1 MNITG
6 NLLKSMVVSGAALL
20 NNKKEE
26 INNLNVFPVPDGDTG
41 INMTLTMSTVSSTPD
56 DMTIGESADKI
67 ASLMLRSARGNSG
80 AILSLFFRGVSK
92 ALKGVDEARAGDL
105 VDAFKRGTAE
115 AYRAVMKPTE
125 GTILT
130 VMRMSAE
137 AAEAAYT
144 ANKRITVKKLF
155 SVIENGA
162 ADALAQ
168 TPEMLPVLKQTG
180 VVDAGGYGFVCVLQG
195 MSAALEGRPYAWEE
209 VAAEEAAPQSADFGE
224 FNTDDIKFSYCTECI
239 VEKNEKYAG
248 EDTSGELYEFIKS
261 IGDSAVF
268 VDDES
273 IIKLH
278 IHTNDPGAV
287 LTRAIQF
294 GSLATVKIENMKNQ
308 HTELTGESK
317 AAGKPA
323 DKAAEK
329 VEAPVE
335 KKEQEQ
341 KIAAIEKKYGFVSV
355 CMGEGVSAMFRDI
368 GADNIITGGQT
379 MNPST
384 QDIINAVM
392 RTPAE
397 IVFVLPN
404 NKNIC
409 MVAKQA
415 SELVTDRQVVVIPTH
430 TVPQGMSAMIAF
442 NPDGKLDDVIAE
454 MKNAVDM
461 VTSMSVTFAVRDT
474 QIDRFSIKKGQFLG
488 LVEGKIACVTND
500 NFSCMKQLTRGMT
513 GASYVTVFYGER
525 VTEAQADKVAN
536 MISDRVQGCEVAMI
550 YGGQPLYD
558 YIISVEQ

>member
-1 MNITG
+1 MA
-6 NLLKSMVVSGAALL
+6 MSGAALL
-20 NNKKEE
+20 SNKQEE
-26 INNLNVFPVPDGDTG
+26 VNNLNVFPVPDGDTG
-41 INMTLTMSTVSSTPD
+41 INMSLTMST
-56 DMTIGESADKI
+56 IGQTEDGLTVGEAADKI
-67 ASLMLRSARGNSG
+67 AALMLRSARGNSG
-80 AILSLFFRGVSK
+80 AILSLFFRGVAK
-92 ALKGVDEARAGDL
+92 ALKGVDEAKASDL
-105 VDAFKRGTAE
+105 VEAFKRGTTE

-137 AAEAAYT
+137 AAEAAFI

-162 ADALAQ
+162 SDALAQ

-195 MSAALEGRPYAWEE
+195 MSAALEGRPYVCEE
-209 VAAEEAAPQSADFGE
+209 PAKQTESRASADFGD

-239 VEKNEKYAG
+239 VDKNEKYLG

-287 LTRAIQF
+287 LTKAIEF

-308 HTELTGESK
+308 HTALTGD
-317 AAGKPA
+317 AAKPEVKDEPA
-323 DKAAEK
+323 K
-329 VEAPVE
+329 VEEPE
-335 KKEQEQ
+335 N

-355 CMGEGVSAMFRDI
+355 CMGDGISAMFRDI

-384 QDIINAVM
+384 QDIVTAVM
-392 RTPAE
+392 KTPAE

-409 MVAKQA
+409 MVANQA
-415 SELVTDRQVVVIPTH
+415 AELVTDRKVVVIPTH

-442 NPDGKLDDVIAE
+442 NPDCELDDVIKE
-454 MKNAVDM
+454 MKEAVEM

-474 QIDRFSIKKGQFLG
+474 QIDRFSIRKGQFLG

-500 NFSCMKQLTRGMT
+500 NFSCMKQLARGMT
-513 GASYVTVFYGER
+513 GASYVTVFYGEG
-525 VTEAQADKVAN
+525 VSEELADKVAN
-536 MISDRVQGCEVAMI
+536 MISERVEGCEVAMLP
-550 YGGQPLYD
+550 GGQPLYD
-558 YIISVEQ
+558 FIISVEQ

>member
-6 NLLKSMVVSGAALL
+6 NLLKSMAVSGAALL
-20 NNKKEE
+20 SNKKEE

-41 INMTLTMSTVSSTPD
+41 INMSLTMSTIGNTPD
-56 DMTIGESADKI
+56 ELPVGEAADKI

-80 AILSLFFRGVSK
+80 AILSLFFRGMAK
-92 ALKGVDEARAGDL
+92 ALKGVNEAKAGDL
-105 VDAFKRGTAE
+105 VEAFKRGTTE

-130 VMRMSAE
+130 VMRMSGE

-144 ANKRITVKKLF
+144 ANKRISVKKLF

-195 MSAALEGRPYAWEE
+195 MSAALEGHPY
-209 VAAEEAAPQSADFGE
+209 VAENTDDANESSGAADFGE
-224 FNTDDIKFSYCTECI
+224 FNTEDIKFSYCTECI
-239 VEKNEKYAG
+239 VDKNEKYLG

-268 VDDES
+268 VDDEQ

-287 LTRAIQF
+287 LTRAIEF

-308 HTELTGESK
+308 HTNLTSGE
-317 AAGKPA
+317 AKP
-323 DKAAEK
+323 
-329 VEAPVE
+329 EA
-335 KKEQEQ
+335 KKEPEKAQEP
-341 KIAAIEKKYGFVSV
+341 KVSGPVAIEKKYGFVSV
-355 CMGEGVSAMFRDI
+355 CMGDGVSDMFRDI

-384 QDIINAVM
+384 QDIINAVLN
-392 RTPAE
+392 TPAE

-415 SELVTDRQVVVIPTH
+415 SEIVTDRQVVVIPTH

-442 NPDGKLDDVIAE
+442 NPDGELDDVIAE
-454 MKNAVDM
+454 MNDAMAM

-500 NFSCMKQLTRGMT
+500 NLSCMKQLARGMT
-513 GASYVTVFYGER
+513 GASYVTVFYGEGISEEQANQVAEMITER
-525 VTEAQADKVAN
+525 VE
-536 MISDRVQGCEVAMI
+536 GCEVAMI

>member
-6 NLLKSMVVSGAALL
+6 NLLKSMALSGAALL
-20 NNKKEE
+20 SNKKEE

-41 INMTLTMSTVSSTPD
+41 INMSLTMSTIANTPD
-56 DMTIGESADKI
+56 DLSVGESADKI
-67 ASLMLRSARGNSG
+67 AALMLRSARGNSG
-80 AILSLFFRGVSK
+80 AILSLFFRGVAK
-92 ALKGVDEARAGDL
+92 ALKGVNEAKSGDL
-105 VDAFKRGTAE
+105 VEAFKRGTTE

-130 VMRMSAE
+130 VMRMSGE

-144 ANKRITVKKLF
+144 ANKRISVKKLF

-195 MSAALEGRPYAWEE
+195 MSAALEGRPY
-209 VAAEEAAPQSADFGE
+209 VAEQTDDASENRSSADFGE
-224 FNTDDIKFSYCTECI
+224 FNTEDIKFSYCTECI
-239 VEKNEKYAG
+239 VDKNEKYLG

-287 LTRAIQF
+287 LTKAIEF

-308 HTELTGESK
+308 HTELTGGESK
-317 AAGKPA
+317 AQKSEEQPA
-323 DKAAEK
+323 K
-329 VEAPVE
+329 VEEP
-335 KKEQEQ
+335 KSQ
-341 KIAAIEKKYGFVSV
+341 ISAIEKKYGFVSV
-355 CMGEGVSAMFRDI
+355 CMGDGVSNMFKDI

-384 QDIINAVM
+384 QDILNAVM
-392 RTPAE
+392 QTPAE

-409 MVAKQA
+409 MVANQA
-415 SELVTDRQVVVIPTH
+415 AEIVTDRKVVVIPTH

-442 NPDGKLDDVIAE
+442 NPDGELDDVIKE
-454 MKNAVDM
+454 MNSAIEM

-474 QIDRFSIKKGQFLG
+474 KIDRFSIKKGQFLG

-500 NFSCMKQLTRGMT
+500 NFSCMKQLARGMT
-513 GASYVTVFYGER
+513 GASYVTVFYGEG
-525 VTEAQADKVAN
+525 VSEEQANKVAE
-536 MISDRVQGCEVAMI
+536 MITERVEGCEVAMLP
-550 YGGQPLYD
+550 GGQPLYD
-558 YIISVEQ
+558 FIISVEQ